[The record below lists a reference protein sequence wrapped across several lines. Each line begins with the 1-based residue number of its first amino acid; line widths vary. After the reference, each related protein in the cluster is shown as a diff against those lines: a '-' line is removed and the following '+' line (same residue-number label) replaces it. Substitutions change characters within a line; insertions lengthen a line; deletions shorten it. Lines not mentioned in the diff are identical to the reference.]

1 VAAIASTEI
10 FLFESFRFDRRAG
23 VLFER
28 DQGGV
33 FVPLAV
39 GSRAAEVLGV
49 LIDHPG
55 DLVSRDEIMAAVW
68 PGTVIEDGNLSVQ
81 ISALRRVL
89 DNGRSEGSLIQTVPG
104 RGYRFLG
111 QVRKDDPDQLPLS
124 PDHCADADADLPQ
137 GSPPTVWKRR
147 RENPSLTEAAGSS
160 GCAGVKL
167 RQQMAFARSRQGSG
181 DEGRGALWAGSLCG
195 SD

>member
-1 VAAIASTEI
+1 MAAIASTDI
-10 FLFESFRFDRRAG
+10 YLFEKFRFDRRAG
-23 VLFER
+23 VLFEC
-28 DQGGV
+28 DQEGV

-49 LIDHPG
+49 LVDHPG

-89 DNGRSEGSLIQTVPG
+89 DNGRSDGSLIQTVPG

-111 QVRKDDPDQLPLS
+111 QVRKYDPDQLPLS
-124 PDHCADADADLPQ
+124 PDHCAGADADLPH
-137 GSPPTVWKRR
+137 GSPPSCCWSVSHRKHPAGKRSEPLAPSARHSRPGTCDLPHRGR
-147 RENPSLTEAAGSS
+147 RGYILDVGLLV
-160 GCAGVKL
+160 G
-167 RQQMAFARSRQGSG
+167 
-181 DEGRGALWAGSLCG
+181 
-195 SD
+195 

>member
-1 VAAIASTEI
+1 MAAIASTEI
-10 FLFESFRFDRRAG
+10 FLFEKFRFDRRAG
-23 VLFER
+23 VLFEC
-28 DQGGV
+28 DQEGV
-33 FVPLAV
+33 FEPLAV

-49 LIDHPG
+49 LVDHPG

-111 QVRKDDPDQLPLS
+111 QVRQYDPDQLPLS
-124 PDHCADADADLPQ
+124 PDHCADADADLPPRFANLYGCQ
-137 GSPPTVWKRR
+137 YWSPAMICWGLGGFGVG
-147 RENPSLTEAAGSS
+147 LT
-160 GCAGVKL
+160 
-167 RQQMAFARSRQGSG
+167 
-181 DEGRGALWAGSLCG
+181 GALEVNTKEDMGANAKLIVLWGATSGEPA
-195 SD
+195 